1 MSSSQTS
8 YQSASKDLYWG
19 DYSDLYNTL
28 LPHQIAL
35 LEKAIHARRIGRFD
49 DAYKIFDDDLPRAHE
64 LPVLAIELSSLY
76 QRQGLDSATSE
87 LMKKTIGC
95 RELWEYKIQGN
106 EIILLEILLAEAES
120 RGYGKLREAVAQA
133 RITRDALKD
142 IKLDSYTDIEV
153 RRFHLFA

>member
-28 LPHQIAL
+28 LPYQIAL

-49 DAYKIFDDDLPRAHE
+49 NAYKIFDDDLPRAHE
-64 LPVLAIELSSLY
+64 LLVLAIELSSLY

-87 LMKKTIGC
+87 LMKKTISC
-95 RELWEYKIQGN
+95 REL
-106 EIILLEILLAEAES
+106 
-120 RGYGKLREAVAQA
+120 
-133 RITRDALKD
+133 
-142 IKLDSYTDIEV
+142 
-153 RRFHLFA
+153 